1 MLHQKQPIPSDQSA
15 PNLIAFFY
23 LAEPFVDLKLKFSG
37 NFTEATSNMQA
48 AETQVRMWLAAK
60 MKISEDRIAGL
71 QLSPGKMIGILEAS
85 FYSSLII
92 TEAHKA
98 GLSPQ

>member
-1 MLHQKQPIPSDQSA
+1 MWHQKQPIPSDQSA

-71 QLSPGKMIGILEAS
+71 QLSPGKIIGILEAS
-85 FYSSLII
+85 LYSSLII

>member
-1 MLHQKQPIPSDQSA
+1 MWHQKQLIPSDQSA

-71 QLSPGKMIGILEAS
+71 QLSPGKMIGILEAY
-85 FYSSLII
+85 FYI
-92 TEAHKA
+92 
-98 GLSPQ
+98 